1 MSAPQAVA
9 ALGRQVDEEAG
20 ALREREAV
28 MRHLR
33 AKLKEAHGHNPERVM
48 VYAQLLGEISLEV
61 HLEPSPKMDG
71 TNATG

>member
-1 MSAPQAVA
+1 MSTPQAVA

-33 AKLKEAHGHNPERVM
+33 VKLKEAHGCSPERVM
-48 VYAQLLGEISLEV
+48 LYAQLLGEISLEV
-61 HLEPSPKMDG
+61 HLHTPP
-71 TNATG
+71 A